1 VKTFNPVKDT
11 EVFKVLDEF
20 EINTNSE
27 FVETKNNAK
36 IFNNQKRTK
45 KNFEVSLIDFLKNCW
60 KNFIESFKASELTCI
75 SIMLHKKQVSIMDIN
90 FELRFTSFSYFNRKF
105 EAVQNDLTF
114 SRNKFCYIIP
124 N

>member
-114 SRNKFCYIIP
+114 SRK
-124 N
+124 

>member
-27 FVETKNNAK
+27 FVETKTMPKFLTIKNAL
-36 IFNNQKRTK
+36 R
-45 KNFEVSLIDFLKNCW
+45 KNFELSLIDFLKNCW

-75 SIMLHKKQVSIMDIN
+75 SIMLHKKQVSIMNIN

-114 SRNKFCYIIP
+114 SRK
-124 N
+124 